1 MKYCICIRGLHYTHN
16 NIIIDYK
23 KSFDN
28 YKTMLF
34 QPLIDKGDEIFIFL
48 LTYESPVITQLLD
61 DYKPVS
67 TQIIP
72 LTEIDSIDTFGRQK
86 TWHLHSVNM
95 IQTYENNNSITF
107 DYILNTRFDLFYTN
121 LIFTNIIHSKIN
133 IIFKH
138 CSGNCDDNFF
148 LFPRSMLPIF
158 ENGIKDIMKE
168 GKMTHEIC
176 HYMNEKENIHYICP
190 IPEKNYET
198 IFKFARIK

>member
-1 MKYCICIRGLHYTHN
+1 MHYTHK

-28 YKTMLF
+28 YNIMLF
-34 QPLIDKGDEIFIFL
+34 QPLIENGHELFIFL
-48 LTYESPVITQLLD
+48 LTYESPILNQLID
-61 DYKPVS
+61 EYKPVS
-67 TQIIP
+67 TQILP
-72 LTEIDSIDTFGRQK
+72 LAEIDKLDTFGRQH

-95 IQTYENNNSITF
+95 IQSYENTNSMTF
-107 DYILNTRFDLFYTN
+107 DYILNTRFDLFYSN
-121 LIFTNIIHSKIN
+121 RIFSNINNDKIN

-148 LFPRSMLPIF
+148 LFPRFFLPIF
-158 ENGIKDIMKE
+158 EHAIKEIMKN

-176 HYMNEKENIHYICP
+176 HYMNEQENIHYLCP
-190 IPEKNYET
+190 IPEKDYET